1 MKKTIFTFIVCF
13 MTALAVRANYMPFYS
28 DAIPNEALGVYQ
40 TVGQLKVYD
49 SPVDNAKEKF
59 CLKID
64 YNADM
69 PEGVFA
75 AFVPEKQL
83 SFLYVTDVDEGWV
96 EVLYDKN
103 KNLRGW
109 VKLDDQFLF
118 SSWMTFYNLYGRK
131 YGLKLMKDLP
141 SDYKV
146 LKSAPEDGAQV
157 VSRIN
162 YPTKI
167 NLTALRGN
175 WALVSVLD
183 MDKTPKT
190 GYLKWRSADGE
201 IYAFPEIK

>member
-1 MKKTIFTFIVCF
+1 

-28 DAIPNEALGVYQ
+28 DAIPNDALGVYQ
-40 TVGQLKVYD
+40 AVKEIRIYD
-49 SPVDNAKEKF
+49 SPQDNAKEKF

-64 YNADM
+64 YTKDM
-69 PEGVFA
+69 QDGIFA

-83 SFLYVTDVDEGWV
+83 SFLYVTDVGEGWV

-103 KNLRGW
+103 NNLKGW
-109 VKLDDQFLF
+109 IKLSDPYLF
-118 SSWMTFYNLYGRK
+118 NSWMTFYNMYGRK

-146 LKSAPEDGAQV
+146 LKSAPEDNAQV

-190 GYLKWRSADGE
+190 GYLKWRSAEGD

>member
-1 MKKTIFTFIVCF
+1 MKKKILTLLMILI
-13 MTALAVRANYMPFYS
+13 TALSVNADYMPYYS
-28 DAIPNEALGVYQ
+28 DAIPNDALGLYQ
-40 TVGQLKVYD
+40 TLNEVRIYD
-49 SPVDNAKEKF
+49 SPSSNAKEKMY
-59 CLKID
+59 LKWN
-64 YNADM
+64 YNDM
-69 PEGVFA
+69 PEGIFA
-75 AFVPEKQL
+75 AFVPEKKL

-96 EVLYDKN
+96 EVIYDKG

-109 VKLDDQFLF
+109 VKLNDPFMF
-118 SSWMTFYNLYGRK
+118 SSWLTFYNMYGRK

-146 LKSAPEDGAQV
+146 LKSAPEDNAQV

-175 WALVSVLD
+175 WALVSVMD
-183 MDKTPKT
+183 MDRTPKT
-190 GYLKWRSADGE
+190 GYLKWRSSMGE

>member
-1 MKKTIFTFIVCF
+1 MKKILLTLTICLIS
-13 MTALAVRANYMPFYS
+13 ALAAKANYMPFYS
-28 DAIPNEALGVYQ
+28 EAIPNSALGVYQ
-40 TVGQLKVYD
+40 TVGEIKVY
-49 SPVDNAKEKF
+49 SAPQDNANVKF
-59 CLKID
+59 CLKTD
-64 YNADM
+64 YNNEM

-75 AFVPEKQL
+75 AFVPEKKL
-83 SFLYVTDVDEGWV
+83 SFLYVTDVGDSWI
-96 EVLYDKN
+96 EVIYDKN

-109 VKLDDQFLF
+109 VKLTDPLLF
-118 SSWMTFYNLYGRK
+118 NSWMTFYNLYGRK

-146 LKSAPEDGAQV
+146 LKSAPEDDAQV

-190 GYLKWRSADGE
+190 GYLKWRSTNGD

>member
-1 MKKTIFTFIVCF
+1 MKKKLLALIMFTL
-13 MTALAVRANYMPFYS
+13 TALVVRANYMPFYS
-28 DAIPNEALGVYQ
+28 DAIPNTALGVYQ
-40 TVGQLKVYD
+40 TVGEVKVYD
-49 SPVDNAKEKF
+49 SPQDNAKEKF
-59 CLKID
+59 YLKID
-64 YNADM
+64 YNQAM
-69 PEGVFA
+69 PDGVFA
-75 AFVPEKQL
+75 AYVPEKQL

-96 EVLYDKN
+96 EVIYDKN
-103 KNLRGW
+103 NNLRGW
-109 VKLDDQFLF
+109 VKLSDTFLF
-118 SSWMTFYNLYGRK
+118 NSWMTFYNLYGRK

-146 LKSAPEDGAQV
+146 LKSAPEDNAQV

-190 GYLKWRSADGE
+190 GYLKWRSANGE

>member
-1 MKKTIFTFIVCF
+1 MKKKLLTLLMMLI
-13 MTALAVRANYMPFYS
+13 TALSVNANYMPYYS
-28 DAIPNEALGVYQ
+28 DAIPNDALGLYQ
-40 TVGQLKVYD
+40 TLNEVKIYD
-49 SPVDNAKEKF
+49 SPSSNAKEKVY
-59 CLKID
+59 LKWD
-64 YNADM
+64 YNDM

-75 AFVPEKQL
+75 AFVPEKKL

-96 EVLYDKN
+96 EVIYDKG

-109 VKLDDQFLF
+109 VKLDDPFMF
-118 SSWMTFYNLYGRK
+118 SSWLTFYNMYGRK

-146 LKSAPEDGAQV
+146 LKSAPEDNSQV

-175 WALVSVLD
+175 WALVSVMD
-183 MDKTPKT
+183 MDRTPKT
-190 GYLKWRSADGE
+190 GYLKWRSSMGE